1 MGVFSQTL
9 ILFPSKSPHR
19 STSVIVLLGTLTTQQ
34 LALAENA
41 SSPASRRGYIR
52 NPLESIPA
60 LSLG

>member
-9 ILFPSKSPHR
+9 ILFPSKSPHL

-41 SSPASRRGYIR
+41 S
-52 NPLESIPA
+52 
-60 LSLG
+60 